1 MGSERPNP
9 INTIAIIVSFV
20 FFGIG
25 LFFLLFAWDLQPEIS
40 TLKKDL
46 SIKCAEQADTR
57 AANDSAWSKK
67 ITGLQNDLEIE
78 KTRFETCNK
87 DLQATLRS
95 TIPNNSSIE
104 ILRGRLESDTKFAD
118 YLQAQNNGAQYPG
131 LKGCDQL
138 DPKKIP
144 QGPIG
149 KKWTSKI
156 LEFHP
161 DWSKSIG
168 LFSVCTL
175 KDERVA
181 VSLES
186 PLGKTPRVMLFGKDG
201 GMLAETADDAFTEL
215 YYDSEITA
223 NPRIIDADPW
233 STIFDVVCTSSDDWL
248 NPATNS
254 TIWAVGLY
262 PGEYTDD
269 NKSIDTFQAQ
279 MAKTCTV
286 AGH

>member
-1 MGSERPNP
+1 MGRERPNP
-9 INTIAIIVSFV
+9 LNTIATIVSFV
-20 FFGIG
+20 FFGVG

-67 ITGLQNDLEIE
+67 IEGLQNALRIE
-78 KTRFETCNK
+78 KTRFEACNK
-87 DLQATLRS
+87 DLQAALQS
-95 TIPNNSSIE
+95 TIPNNRSIE
-104 ILRGRLESDTKFAD
+104 GLRSRLESNTKFLD
-118 YLQAQNNGAQYPG
+118 YLQAQNNEAQYPG

-138 DPKKIP
+138 DPQKSS
-144 QGPIG
+144 QDSIG
-149 KKWTSKI
+149 KKWTAKI

-168 LFSVCTL
+168 IFSVCAL

-181 VSLES
+181 ISLEA

-201 GMLAETADDAFTEL
+201 DIFAETADDAFIDT
-215 YYDSEITA
+215 YHDSEITA

-233 STIFDVVCTSSDDWL
+233 STILDVVCTPSDDWL
-248 NPATNS
+248 NPTTNS
-254 TIWAVGLY
+254 TTWAVGYY
-262 PGEYTDD
+262 PGEPADD
-269 NKSIDTFQAQ
+269 NKIIDIQAQ

-286 AGH
+286 ADH